1 MHSSGVTVATTHLI
15 IELLSSNSFTP
26 FITSFTTSY
35 LGWRSNC
42 SQVEK
47 RKPNSNSKTASTF
60 PSIECEYC
68 SILNGHLFGC
78 TQNNNTN
85 SSDNNGSVCSLPRN
99 LWKIFWH
106 TKNWTCVCL
115 YTQYAHTYANTYEWH
130 ENEEW
135 VWVWVCVS
143 DTEYTQHIPLNQSER
158 RKRTLTI
165 GGCAWCCV
173 FAPKHTHTHTHAYAT
188 HVVCRVCV
196 LCIL

>member
-35 LGWRSNC
+35 LGWCSNC

-47 RKPNSNSKTASTF
+47 RKPNNNSKTASTF
-60 PSIECEYC
+60 PSIECEYF
-68 SILNGHLFGC
+68 SILDGHLFGC
-78 TQNNNTN
+78 TQNNNIS

-115 YTQYAHTYANTYEWH
+115 YTQYAHTFANTYEWH
-130 ENEEW
+130 ENEERGES
-135 VWVWVCVS
+135 VS
-143 DTEYTQHIPLNQSER
+143 MCQRYWIHTAYSTESKWKKKEDPNHRWLC
-158 RKRTLTI
+158 L
-165 GGCAWCCV
+165 A
-173 FAPKHTHTHTHAYAT
+173 
-188 HVVCRVCV
+188 
-196 LCIL
+196 LCICSKSYAHPHPCVRYACSM